1 MRLSLIS
8 GVALAAVMAMT
19 SFAKADIVVGIIAP
33 VTGPVA
39 AYGLQVKNG
48 VESAA
53 EAINAAGGI
62 KGEKIVTKIFDDAG
76 EPKQGVSV
84 ANQVVGEGIKFV
96 VGPVTSGV
104 AMPVS
109 DVLAENGIVMVTPT
123 ATTPDLTTRGLE
135 TVFRT
140 CGRDDQQADVAGKYM
155 LDKFKDKRIAI
166 IYDKTPYGTGI
177 ANGLKAVLN
186 KGGVT
191 EVVFEG
197 INAGEKDYS
206 ALITRIKSEKADVIY
221 FGGYHAEGGLI
232 ARQLN
237 DQGIKAQ
244 IIGPDGLSNTEYW
257 AIGGDA
263 AAGTLFTNSADP
275 TKNPAAAKVVE
286 ALQAKNIP
294 AEAFTLNAYAAL
306 QVIAGGIEKAGS
318 AEPSEVA
325 AKIKSG
331 DAFPTVAGDLSYS
344 STGDL
349 NTPAF
354 VFYKWEGGKSTQID

>member
-19 SFAKADIVVGIIAP
+19 SFAKADITVGIIAP

-123 ATTPDLTTRGLE
+123 ATT
-135 TVFRT
+135 
-140 CGRDDQQADVAGKYM
+140 
-155 LDKFKDKRIAI
+155 
-166 IYDKTPYGTGI
+166 
-177 ANGLKAVLN
+177 
-186 KGGVT
+186 
-191 EVVFEG
+191 
-197 INAGEKDYS
+197 S
-206 ALITRIKSEKADVIY
+206 
-221 FGGYHAEGGLI
+221 
-232 ARQLN
+232 
-237 DQGIKAQ
+237 
-244 IIGPDGLSNTEYW
+244 
-257 AIGGDA
+257 
-263 AAGTLFTNSADP
+263 
-275 TKNPAAAKVVE
+275 
-286 ALQAKNIP
+286 
-294 AEAFTLNAYAAL
+294 
-306 QVIAGGIEKAGS
+306 
-318 AEPSEVA
+318 
-325 AKIKSG
+325 
-331 DAFPTVAGDLSYS
+331 
-344 STGDL
+344 
-349 NTPAF
+349 
-354 VFYKWEGGKSTQID
+354 